1 MWLHLETLMNM
12 SHKILTILIGI
23 TSVLAVLLSACNKS
37 SDNPLIGKWEHADI
51 SGEGEY
57 AINSRLFFTFN
68 SDGSGIA
75 EFEANGKYIRP
86 TSKQLKLTYSVS
98 NDTLVIKYT
107 ESGQTMKNVIEQLD
121 NTTMFVVGVG
131 GEGQKLDFKKTGGI

>member
-1 MWLHLETLMNM
+1 METLMNM
-12 SHKILTILIGI
+12 SKKISTILLGI
-23 TSVLAVLLSACNKS
+23 LSVLVVSLSACNKS
-37 SDNPLIGKWEHADI
+37 SDNPLIGKWEHTDI

-57 AINSRLFFTFN
+57 AINSRLIFTFN

-107 ESGQTMKNVIEQLD
+107 ESGQTMKNIIEQLD
-121 NTTMFVVGVG
+121 NTTMSVIGI
-131 GEGQKLDFKKTGGI
+131 GEDGQKLDFKKMQ

>member
-1 MWLHLETLMNM
+1 METVTNM
-12 SHKILTILIGI
+12 SNKIRIILIGI
-23 TSVLAVLLSACNKS
+23 TSFFAVFLSACSKS
-37 SDNPLIGKWEHADI
+37 SDNPLIGKWEHTDI

-57 AINSRLFFTFN
+57 AIKSRLIFTFY

-75 EFEANGKYIRP
+75 EFEPNGKYVRP

-107 ESGQTMKNVIEQLD
+107 KSGQTMKNIIEQID
-121 NTTMFVVGVG
+121 DTAMSVIGVG
-131 GEGQKLDFKKTGGI
+131 DDGQKLDFKKIN

>member
-1 MWLHLETLMNM
+1 METVTNM
-12 SHKILTILIGI
+12 SHRTLTIFIGI
-23 TSVLAVLLSACNKS
+23 ASVLAVLLSACNKS
-37 SDNPLIGKWEHADI
+37 SDNPLIGEWEHMDV

-57 AINSRLFFTFN
+57 AINSRLIFTFN

-75 EFEANGKYIRP
+75 EFDANGKYIRP

-107 ESGQTMKNVIEQLD
+107 ESGQTMKNIIEQLD
-121 NTTMFVVGVG
+121 DTTMTVVGIG
-131 GEGQKLDFKKTGGI
+131 DNGQKLNFKRVQ